1 MTLRGIT
8 EGVVITA
15 ALSVCLTTWWPIVS
29 TRDAAMLVTPLYT
42 YTVLGSLVLGL
53 LLAQRDGWLGAIV
66 AFLSVRALILPQPQ
80 ALSVVVWLTFGAGLV
95 WLISGLEPV
104 RVRWAR
110 RGLITLGIA
119 QALYALPQLVHMDP
133 LWVGLAWT
141 QRAQM
146 HGTFENSRQL
156 AGALAMIA
164 PLAPVAVL
172 PVLAGTV
179 ILSGSILGA
188 VALGVGL
195 TCRHRAQW
203 RLILPLSAGALGAAV
218 VFRGVSGDS
227 TWMRLTVW
235 RIAAGRWTSSIWSVL
250 IGFGPSSW
258 FASIPDLQAAA
269 VVGSI
274 PDAFFVGHSDPGQYL
289 YEYGLVGLVPV
300 LGWLWVHRH
309 ALLRAEAAGSVA
321 ALGVY
326 ALGMS
331 PFHFPTT
338 GTLGAVVL
346 GLAAHEGTT

>member
-1 MTLRGIT
+1 MTLRGLT
-8 EGVVITA
+8 EGVVIIA

-42 YTVLGSLVLGL
+42 YTVLGGVVIGL
-53 LLAQRDGWLGAIV
+53 LLAARDRWLGLLVAIV
-66 AFLSVRALILPQPQ
+66 SLRALIVPQPQ

-95 WLISGLEPV
+95 WLISDLDSAHAM
-104 RVRWAR
+104 WAR
-110 RGLITLGIA
+110 RGLIALGVA
-119 QALYALPQLVHMDP
+119 QALYALPQLLHLDP
-133 LWVGLAWT
+133 LWIGFAWT
-141 QRAQM
+141 QQAQM

-156 AGALAMIA
+156 AGVLAMIA
-164 PLAPVAVL
+164 PVAPVVFL
-172 PVLAGTV
+172 PLFAGTV

-195 TCRHRAQW
+195 ACRHREHL
-203 RLILPLSAGALGAAV
+203 RVILPLSAGALGAAV
-218 VFRGVSGDS
+218 VFRGVSSDS

-235 RIAAGRWTSSIWSVL
+235 RIAAGRWTSSLWSVL

-274 PDAFFVGHSDPGQYL
+274 PDAFFVGHSDPGQFL
-289 YEYGLVGLVPV
+289 YEYGLIGLMPV
-300 LGWLWVHRH
+300 LGWLWVHRN
-309 ALLRAEAAGSVA
+309 ALMRPDAAGSVA

-338 GTLGAVVL
+338 GTLGALVL
-346 GLAAHEGTT
+346 GLAVREEMA